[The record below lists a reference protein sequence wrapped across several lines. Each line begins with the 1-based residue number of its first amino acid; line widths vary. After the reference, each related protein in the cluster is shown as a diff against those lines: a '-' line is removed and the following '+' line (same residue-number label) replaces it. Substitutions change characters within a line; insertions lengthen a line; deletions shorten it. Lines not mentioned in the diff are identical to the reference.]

1 MKVKC
6 SAQEH
11 NTGERE
17 PRPGLEKEPL
27 DLESSALTIRPK
39 HLPLFRFLCIGR
51 DPERPLETVNP
62 EKLIK
67 EPVTL
72 NLSSGMSLLKMLF

>member
-39 HLPLFRFLCIGR
+39 HLPLFRFVRIGR
-51 DPERPLETVNP
+51 DP
-62 EKLIK
+62 
-67 EPVTL
+67 
-72 NLSSGMSLLKMLF
+72 